1 MTNSFQ
7 SSSLGFPTSKTNYLQ
22 TEVDMTEPV
31 NKQIDETTKQM
42 NAHFDRL
49 IKISIDQSKGR
60 SQQWQQL
67 AKFTKQGM
75 EFANYAMKKAE
86 ADADVKNY
94 YDPDRLET
102 RLKESKDTDKLE
114 EELDESHKEAYTES
128 AALEETD
135 PDIAKLLKS
144 FKDKV
149 ITQKETFA
157 IGEQYSEQ
165 WFEKSRSQHLTRL
178 PEGEWRSFDDP
189 RNTAVDRMLISADLD
204 SAYISLFE
212 GAGLS
217 KRLLKKHL
225 IEPMHEK
232 HKQRL
237 ITEQQA
243 QNAAQ
248 KVIEK
253 EKRHSE
259 FRTNLL
265 KNPGK
270 AIEDYLQTYNS
281 YHAEVSGD
289 LSAGYAIA
297 KGELLGMILDDI
309 KNERFT
315 MKELGEID
323 EDLSEYPLTPNDG
336 GKSRTIEEY
345 LPKFANPIKN
355 AIRQA
360 RTDKIKKD
368 KDDEQIAIRQKEAE
382 YKNYFES
389 LGRPATKDQLFE
401 KQQEFRSETGK
412 DSEYLS
418 NYITQ
423 QDIDDKEIDR
433 LLNKRWMNS
442 EEIFIEDLAGITDP
456 EMYSKWI
463 TRVSSGGLDATLTQR
478 KNDIITAHVS
488 TRLWDKTLERTKTNP
503 QYEIIESQ
511 AQDYFNNIFR
521 SEKDLG
527 QTTLKA
533 YELARDATVK
543 AINEGAFDTRDSA
556 TRDET
561 RAENILAA
569 KKAIAKDSNI
579 IYSSDPWAGEE
590 KELESALKYITTG
603 KGAIPQYY
611 RQFPGINLTPYEL
624 MKTRLESTKTTKPS
638 DIDSI
643 PERELKPENQDLLL
657 NKPTPARTNRVL
669 LDDTEN
675 IDPLLELIGID
686 SVEELLERLRLNAER
701 NNQLNGTEISLVNI
715 DPELQEEHTQVVGE
729 QSPFMRL
736 DTMLPGVATA
746 YVEEI
751 YNV

>member
-1 MTNSFQ
+1 
-7 SSSLGFPTSKTNYLQ
+7 
-22 TEVDMTEPV
+22 
-31 NKQIDETTKQM
+31 
-42 NAHFDRL
+42 
-49 IKISIDQSKGR
+49 
-60 SQQWQQL
+60 
-67 AKFTKQGM
+67 
-75 EFANYAMKKAE
+75 
-86 ADADVKNY
+86 
-94 YDPDRLET
+94 
-102 RLKESKDTDKLE
+102 
-114 EELDESHKEAYTES
+114 
-128 AALEETD
+128 
-135 PDIAKLLKS
+135 
-144 FKDKV
+144 
-149 ITQKETFA
+149 
-157 IGEQYSEQ
+157 
-165 WFEKSRSQHLTRL
+165 
-178 PEGEWRSFDDP
+178 
-189 RNTAVDRMLISADLD
+189 MLISADLD
-204 SAYISLFE
+204 STYISLFE

-323 EDLSEYPLTPNDG
+323 EALGEYPLTPNDG

-345 LPKFANPIKN
+345 LPKFASPIKN

-360 RTDKIKKD
+360 QTDKIKKD

-382 YKNYFES
+382 YKNDFES
-389 LGRPATKDQLFE
+389 RKEPITEDELFE
-401 KQQEFRSETGK
+401 KQQEFRSEFNK
-412 DSEYLS
+412 ESEYLS
-418 NYITQ
+418 TYITQ
-423 QDIDDKEIDR
+423 QDIKDADIVNDLER
-433 LLNKRWMNS
+433 RWNNS
-442 EEIFIEDLAGITDP
+442 EELFVPDLNGITDIDIKA
-456 EMYSKWI
+456 EWLQK
-463 TRVSSGGLDATLTQR
+463 VSQGGLNNQEIKDRNADIVAFVNAKTEEEDLNTAKTPKWRTIYTNTIREYNNTYR
-478 KNDIITAHVS
+478 K
-488 TRLWDKTLERTKTNP
+488 ER
-503 QYEIIESQ
+503 EI
-511 AQDYFNNIFR
+511 
-521 SEKDLG
+521 G
-527 QTTLKA
+527 QTHETAKSLA
-533 YELARDATVK
+533 YDRAKEYVNKPESAVRPKYGRDQ
-543 AINEGAFDTRDSA
+543 
-556 TRDET
+556 T
-561 RAENILAA
+561 RAENIYAA
-569 KKAIAKDSNI
+569 ASAFKKDKTVL
-579 IYSSDPWAGEE
+579 YSSEPWPGEE
-590 KELESALKYITTG
+590 KELQSALKYITTG
-603 KGAIPQYY
+603 EGAIPQYY
-611 RQFPGINLTPYEL
+611 RQFPGVNLSPYEF

-657 NKPTPARTNRVL
+657 KKSTPARTNRVL

-715 DPELQEEHTQVVGE
+715 DPELEEEHTQVVGQ